1 MKALKRLYEIGIG
14 VAVFLFFFFFPA
26 RERVL
31 SGARE
36 ALLLAHWYAREHVIF
51 CLIPAFFIA
60 GAISVFVSKESV
72 MRYLGPTAPKP
83 LAYGVA
89 SVSGTILAVCSC
101 TVLPLFA
108 GIYMNGAGLG
118 PATTFLYSGPAINI
132 LAIVLT
138 ARVLGAGLGLARAV
152 GAIGAS
158 ILIGLLMALAFH
170 REETKRMAEFSAAP
184 PEEGRPL
191 WQTVL
196 FMATLVAI
204 LVLAT
209 WGHGTGLWERIYV
222 FKWKLVSASAAA
234 LLVELYFFFRVSPIW
249 LFATAGAAALGE
261 ALFPGH
267 AIAFLSAVV
276 VLSVALWHTGG
287 EAREWFDSS
296 YWLARQ
302 ILPLLFLG
310 VLGAGFFLGR
320 PGHEAF
326 IPSRFVAELVGG
338 NGLLANFFAA
348 ISGAFMYFATLTEV
362 PILQGL
368 LGAGMGKGPA
378 LALLLSGPAVSL
390 PSMLVIR
397 SVLGTKKTAA
407 YVALVVVISTLC
419 GWLFGTFFGG

>member
-1 MKALKRLYEIGIG
+1 MKSFKRLVEIGIG
-14 VAVFLFFFFFPA
+14 ALIFLLFFFFPA

-31 SGARE
+31 SGAQE

-60 GAISVFVSKESV
+60 GAICVFISKESV
-72 MRYLGPTAPKP
+72 MRYLGPQAPKS

-108 GIYMNGAGLG
+108 GIYLNGAGLG
-118 PATTFLYSGPAINI
+118 PATTFLYSGPAINV

-138 ARVLGAGLGLARAV
+138 ARVLGLGLGVSRAL

-158 ILIGLLMALAFH
+158 IIIGLLMAFLFR
-170 REETKRMAEFSAAP
+170 REEKARLAEFTAEP
-184 PEEGRPL
+184 PAEGRPL

-196 FMATLVAI
+196 FMVTLVAI
-204 LVLAT
+204 LIFAT
-209 WGHGTGLWERIYV
+209 WGHGTGIWEKI
-222 FKWKLVSASAAA
+222 FALKWKLVAAA
-234 LLVELYFFFRVSPIW
+234 ALVLLVELRFFFGVAIPW
-249 LFATAGAAALGE
+249 LLATGLAVALGE
-261 ALFPGH
+261 ALSPGH
-267 AIAFLSAVV
+267 EIAFLSGVV
-276 VLSVALWHTGG
+276 VLSLALWHTGD
-287 EAREWFDSS
+287 EAQEWFDSS
-296 YWLARQ
+296 YSLGRQ

-419 GWLFGTFFGG
+419 GWGYGRFFG

>member
-1 MKALKRLYEIGIG
+1 MKGLKRPLEVGLAA
-14 VAVFLFFFFFPA
+14 VVFLFFYFFPA

-31 SGARE
+31 SGAQE
-36 ALLLAHWYAREHVIF
+36 ALLLTHWYAREHVIF

-72 MRYLGPTAPKP
+72 MRYLGPQAPKP

-108 GIYMNGAGLG
+108 GIYLNGAGLG
-118 PATTFLYSGPAINI
+118 PATTFLYSGPAINV

-138 ARVLGAGLGLARAV
+138 ARVLGASLGMARAV

-158 ILIGLLMALAFH
+158 ILIGLFMALLFRH
-170 REETKRMAEFSAAP
+170 EERARLAEFALEEVP
-184 PEEGRPL
+184 EGRPL
-191 WQTVL
+191 WQSVL

-204 LVLAT
+204 LIFAT
-209 WGHGTGLWERIYV
+209 WGHGTGLWAKIYA
-222 FKWKLVSASAAA
+222 FKWKLVALSAAA
-234 LLVELYFFFRVSPIW
+234 LLVELYAFFGVGLAW
-249 LFATAGAAALGE
+249 LLATVAVVAFFEG
-261 ALFPGH
+261 LFPGH
-267 AIAFLSAVV
+267 AFSFLSGVA
-276 VLSVALWHTGG
+276 VLSLALWRTGG
-287 EAREWFDSS
+287 EAREWFESS
-296 YWLARQ
+296 YWLGRQ
-302 ILPLLFLG
+302 ILPLLFAG
-310 VLGAGFFLGR
+310 VLAAGFFLGR

-326 IPSRFVAELVGG
+326 IPSRLVAELVGG
-338 NGLLANFFAA
+338 NGLAANFFAA

-368 LGAGMGKGPA
+368 IGAGMGKGPA
-378 LALLLSGPAVSL
+378 LALLLAGPAVSL

-419 GWLFGTFFGG
+419 GWFYGHVFGG